1 MRATRVRRWTAFF
14 AEDVSEMMV
23 VVVLFV
29 VRHGDYKKFDN

>member
-1 MRATRVRRWTAFF
+1 MRAARVRGWTAFF

-29 VRHGDYKKFDN
+29 VRHGDNKKIDN